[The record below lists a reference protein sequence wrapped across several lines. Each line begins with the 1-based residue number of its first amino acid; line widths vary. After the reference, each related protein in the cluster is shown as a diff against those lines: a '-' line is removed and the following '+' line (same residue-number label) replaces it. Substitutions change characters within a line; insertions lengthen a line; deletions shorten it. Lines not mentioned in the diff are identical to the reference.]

1 MFVPFTT
8 LSGNDERPN
17 MATPVVLS
25 TSATITMQKI
35 FIGMPV
41 NTYSARKGVKC
52 NNDSNSSQHVY
63 SITIIYML
71 TISYTFRYPYENTIA
86 FGGVDMGI
94 MKAKDADTAAGIIR

>member
-25 TSATITMQKI
+25 TSATTMMQKI

-41 NTYSARKGVKC
+41 NTYSAKR
-52 NNDSNSSQHVY
+52 
-63 SITIIYML
+63 
-71 TISYTFRYPYENTIA
+71 E
-86 FGGVDMGI
+86 
-94 MKAKDADTAAGIIR
+94 